1 MKFFLKPILGLCL
14 ITGLFFSC
22 KKNVQNTEEQ
32 NISSSRQ
39 GDTIIHRLNIN
50 GSINIV
56 KEFNN
61 EFFYAHDI
69 LLSKEQF
76 NSLKKMTLSN
86 LSTVERSTIV
96 QDFLSTWP
104 NATVYYSYPDATTMT
119 AAQYTSFVAT
129 IDAALT
135 KITDSTNIQ
144 FVQRTTQT
152 EYMKFVKSSSTNS
165 SPLGWQ
171 KNRVNTVNLYN
182 YTHVGITMHEVLH
195 SLGVMHE
202 QCRPDRD
209 QYIIVDTSRVTDGA
223 EHNFNKYTNYA
234 GHGPFDF
241 NSIMIYSSGDF
252 AKNAAL
258 PPMTKLD
265 GTTFTKQR
273 NGLSPGDVN
282 GLKSLYF
289 PTVANGTYRI
299 SPVYLTSKSIDI
311 TGSSTADGTNVILY
325 TNGTGNNQKFSF
337 RKVDN
342 GYYQIKSL
350 LDTNKVLTVRSAS
363 TVSGTQVELRTNA
376 GSTSQ
381 KFKLYN
387 RGNDGFSF
395 APMHATS
402 LRLEVLGAGTAN
414 LTSIVVSTSNTSSQA
429 QRFNLT
435 KL

>member
-1 MKFFLKPILGLCL
+1 MKSFLKPLLGLCL
-14 ITGLFFSC
+14 ITGLLYSC
-22 KKNVQNTEEQ
+22 KKNVQNTEEPTV
-32 NISSSRQ
+32 NSSRN
-39 GDTIIHRLNIN
+39 GDTIIHKLNIN
-50 GSINIV
+50 GNLNIV
-56 KEFNN
+56 KEINN

-86 LSTVERSTIV
+86 LSTIERSTIV

-104 NATVYYSYPDATTMT
+104 AAKVYYSYPDATLMT
-119 AAQYTSFVAT
+119 AAQYNSFVAT
-129 IDAALT
+129 INSALT

-152 EYMKFVKSSSTNS
+152 EYLQFVKHASSNN

-171 KNRVNTVNLYN
+171 KNRVNNVNLYN
-182 YTHVGITMHEVLH
+182 YNHVGITIHEVLH

-252 AKNAAL
+252 AKDAAL

-273 NGLSPGDVN
+273 AGLSSGDIN

-289 PTVANGTYRI
+289 PTVSNGTYRI
-299 SPVYLTSKSIDI
+299 SPVYLTSKSVDV
-311 TGSSTADGTNVILY
+311 TGSSTTDGTTIILY
-325 TNGTGNNQKFSF
+325 TNGTGTNQKFNF

-350 LDTNKVLTVRSAS
+350 LDTTKVLTVKNAS
-363 TVSGTQVELRTNA
+363 TTSGTQVELRTNA
-376 GSTSQ
+376 STSSQ

-395 APMHATS
+395 APVNALS

-414 LTSIVVSTSNTSSQA
+414 LTSIVVSTSNTSSEA